1 MMKDTKVIKV
11 SEDVSWIGVLDPG
24 LVVFD
29 VVMETRY
36 GTTYNSYFINADKK
50 TVIETVKEPF
60 WDTFL
65 EKLKKV
71 TDPSAIEYIIANH
84 TEPDHTGCLA
94 KLLEIAPKATVVGS
108 GNAIRYLKD
117 LVGYEFPHMVVKDGQ
132 SLDLGNKKLQF
143 LGAPNLHWPDSMFTY
158 LVEDQILFTCD
169 VFGEHYCNELLFN
182 DLAGDFYE
190 AFRYYFDVIMKPYSK
205 FMIQAIE
212 KIRPLAIQ
220 TICPGHGMVLRKN
233 WQEYVDLSEQYARE
247 ALKSPDPYTVLLAY
261 VSAYQNTAKMATA
274 IADGIRQAGS
284 IEVDLCDIEKMDI
297 SEVEDKLI
305 HSSAVILGCPTFN
318 QNILLPIYQVF
329 AVVNPIR
336 DKGKLAASFGSYGWS
351 GEATR
356 LINAN
361 LINLKFKL
369 FDDGLLVK
377 FTPHKVNLDKCVEYG
392 KAFGH
397 KLLQKEELKV
407 E

>member
-60 WDTFL
+60 WDTYL

-71 TDPSAIEYIIANH
+71 TDPATIDYIIANH

-233 WQEYVDLSEQYARE
+233 WQEYVDLSEKYAQE
-247 ALKSPDPYTVLLAY
+247 ALKSPDPNTVFLAY

-329 AVVNPIR
+329 AIANPIR

-377 FTPHKVNLDKCVEYG
+377 FTPHKVNLVKCVEYG